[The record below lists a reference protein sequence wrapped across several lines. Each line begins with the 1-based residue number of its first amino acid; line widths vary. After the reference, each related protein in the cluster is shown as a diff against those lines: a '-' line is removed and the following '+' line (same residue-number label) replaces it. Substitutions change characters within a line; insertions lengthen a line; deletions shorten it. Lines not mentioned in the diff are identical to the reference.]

1 MLKTDEFFKTNTHYF
16 NMKLCATYCHNKNF
30 NFYCGR
36 QICHVDLHESPDK
49 PGINFHLLFPANP
62 GKISDLL
69 TAVIISLILCS
80 VGLLAPPC
88 IVAKNLPASI
98 VAADDPIGIVLA
110 DDQGNI
116 LYSQNKDRQF
126 IPASIL
132 KILTSLAAINIL
144 GQDYRFSTA
153 YFFDK
158 NSKNLYI
165 KGFGDPLLISE
176 VIEKLCLDIILTTKI
191 KQIHHIIL
199 DPTYF
204 SEQITVPGKSNS
216 LNPYDAP
223 VGALCANFNTI
234 MFKWSSKQ
242 NRFVSAEPQTPL
254 LSVFYDDINRS
265 GLRKGRIILS
275 KQQSLLYPGQ
285 LIKYFLEKNHI
296 KITGDILQGK
306 RDTRK
311 LDIKEKDKHLFV
323 SPFELKEIV
332 KKLLTYSSNFI
343 ANQLLLTIGAK
354 TYGTPATLEKGVN
367 SILDYSI
374 NHLKISHLTLSEGS
388 GLSRTNQ
395 ISPDQM
401 LKSLIEFMPFYSLLN
416 CKKND
421 FFKTGT
427 LSDVRTRAGYIMGDD
442 HRLYPYIIMVN
453 QKNRGYKSILKKL
466 IVKISQITNQKNK

>member
-1 MLKTDEFFKTNTHYF
+1 MSVKKTIPIILY
-16 NMKLCATYCHNKNF
+16 
-30 NFYCGR
+30 
-36 QICHVDLHESPDK
+36 ESPGK
-49 PGINFHLLFPANP
+49 PSIDFQPLLWATP
-62 GKISDLL
+62 GKISGEISGLL
-69 TAVIISLILCS
+69 MAVIFILIICS
-80 VGLLAPPC
+80 GGLLGPPC
-88 IVAKNLPASI
+88 IGAKNLPAGI
-98 VAADDPIGIVLA
+98 VSADDPIGIVLA
-110 DDQGNI
+110 DDIGKI
-116 LYSQNKDRQF
+116 VYSQNKERQF

-132 KILTSLAAINIL
+132 KILTSLTAIHIL

-176 VIEKLCLDIILTTKI
+176 VIETLCLDIILKTEAR
-191 KQIHHIIL
+191 QIHHIIL
-199 DPTYF
+199 DPAYF

-234 MFKWSSKQ
+234 MFKWNSKQ
-242 NRFVSAEPQTPL
+242 GGFVSAEPQTPL
-254 LSVFYDDINRS
+254 LSVFHDDINRS
-265 GLRKGRIILS
+265 GLRQGRIILS

-296 KITGDILQGK
+296 KITGAVLQGK
-306 RDTRK
+306 GDIRK
-311 LDIKEKDKHLFV
+311 LGIKERDKHLFV

-354 TYGTPATLEKGVN
+354 TYGAPATLEKGVN
-367 SILDYSI
+367 TVLDYSR
-374 NHLKISHLTLSEGS
+374 NHLKLSHLTLSEGS

-401 LKSLIEFMPFYSLLN
+401 LKILIEFMPFYSLLN
-416 CKKND
+416 CKNND

-453 QKNRGYKSILKKL
+453 QKNRDYKSIRKNLLIKVSQMTNHKK
-466 IVKISQITNQKNK
+466 VN

>member
-1 MLKTDEFFKTNTHYF
+1 MI
-16 NMKLCATYCHNKNF
+16 
-30 NFYCGR
+30 
-36 QICHVDLHESPDK
+36 ICS
-49 PGINFHLLFPANP
+49 GGLF
-62 GKISDLL
+62 
-69 TAVIISLILCS
+69 V
-80 VGLLAPPC
+80 PPC
-88 IVAKNLPASI
+88 IGAKNLSASI
-98 VAADDPIGIVLA
+98 ISANYPIGIVLA

-116 LYSQNKDRQF
+116 LYSRNKDRQF

-176 VIEKLCLDIILTTKI
+176 IIETLCLDIILTTKI

-242 NRFVSAEPQTPL
+242 NKFVSAEAQTPL

-265 GLRKGRIILS
+265 GLRQGRIILS
-275 KQQSLLYPGQ
+275 KQQSFLYPGQ

-296 KITGDILQGK
+296 KITGDVLQGTW
-306 RDTRK
+306 DTRK
-311 LDIKEKDKHLFV
+311 LDIKEKDEHLFV

-332 KKLLTYSSNFI
+332 KKLLKYSSNFI
-343 ANQLLLTIGAK
+343 ANQLVLTIGAK

-367 SILDYSI
+367 TILDYSI
-374 NHLKISHLTLSEGS
+374 NHLKLSHLRLSEGS
-388 GLSRTNQ
+388 GLSRKNR

-401 LKSLIEFMPFYSLLN
+401 LKILIEFMPFYSLLN
-416 CKKND
+416 CKNND

-427 LSDVRTRAGYIMGDD
+427 LSDVRTCAGYILGDD
-442 HRLYPYIIMVN
+442 NKFYPYVIMVN
-453 QKNRGYKSILKKL
+453 QKNRDYKSILKKL
-466 IVKISQITNQKNK
+466 QTKVSQITNQKKTKKKLI